1 MRKSQGKARSKSY
14 QIGYGRPP
22 KKHQFQPGRS
32 GNLAGINRKPDRS
45 IAPDLRA
52 SLEHE
57 LKKKIKIK
65 RGKTE
70 RVTTQ
75 AEAGISELVHQ
86 FAKGY
91 PRARHD
97 LLVLAKTV
105 DVDLAPAKTIE
116 NALAEAVSA
125 EDEAL
130 LADFVRRHGWQYPPN
145 GNSAEGA
152 SLLTLRNR
160 DAKLLAPPSE
170 ELTDSQILQD
180 EESSDE

>member
-1 MRKSQGKARSKSY
+1 MRKPQAKARSKSY
-14 QIGYGRPP
+14 EVGYRRPP

-32 GNLAGINRKPDRS
+32 GNPAGVNRRADHS
-45 IAPDLRA
+45 TAPDLRA
-52 SLEHE
+52 SLQRE
-57 LKKKIKIK
+57 LTKKTVIK

-86 FAKGY
+86 FAKGD
-91 PRARHD
+91 PRARRD
-97 LLVLAKTV
+97 LLVLAETV

-130 LADFVRRHGWQYPPN
+130 LADFVRRHGGQYPLN
-145 GNSAEGA
+145 VNSAKGA
-152 SLLTLRNR
+152 NLLTSPNR

-170 ELTDSQILQD
+170 NLTNSQIPQD